1 MKPLRLRENKLDQCL
16 IAVMVGWWLKLALY
30 TTLCFSKQASQPIT
44 MKKSGGP
51 GWAHSCI
58 ATYHWKGIHIGSNSI
73 QNQGI
78 WGGVRCR
85 RRPSFKDREDMGVT
99 LTHACPPTIDS
110 CPALQSETEGKM
122 QGLFGSQSR
131 GGWGEEG
138 RDSSPGT
145 TLPRLE
151 FHFSPGHSHWPWA
164 SFFNL
169 SKPPFFIWKRGN
181 KILPVS

>member
-16 IAVMVGWWLKLALY
+16 IAVMVGWWLKLAFY
-30 TTLCFSKQASQPIT
+30 PTLCFSKQASQPIT

-58 ATYHWKGIHIGSNSI
+58 ATYHWNGIHIGSNSI
-73 QNQGI
+73 QNQGV
-78 WGGVRCR
+78 WGGWGAGGIPVSRIGR
-85 RRPSFKDREDMGVT
+85 AWRWPWHT
-99 LTHACPPTIDS
+99 PATPTIDS
-110 CPALQSETEGKM
+110 CPALQSETEGKT
-122 QGLFGSQSR
+122 QGLFGLQSTR
-131 GGWGEEG
+131 GWGEEG